1 MRCAATETPHRT
13 ADLWVKGL
21 MRYAGVHRDVDFVVF
36 HSGGAWNYVVGG
48 ETRGP
53 YGHRDHA
60 IQAAIKRIDEILFD
74 ASKVRRG

>member
-13 ADLWVKGL
+13 ADQWVKGL
-21 MRYAGVHRDVDFVVF
+21 MRYVGVHRDVDFVVF

-48 ETRGP
+48 EKRGP

-60 IQAAIKRIDEILFD
+60 IQAVIKRIDEILFD